1 MVRASVLS
9 EARHRLKSDTPLKRE
24 QDPWLS
30 TFFFSLSPFCRR
42 FEDGWGRL
50 GAIGGDWGRLGA
62 IFDESGTAK
71 CLKSSDQAGLLHIEQ
86 KFHLLRN
93 HR

>member
-1 MVRASVLS
+1 MVLASVLS

-30 TFFFSLSPFCRR
+30 TFLFSLPPFCRR
-42 FEDGWGRL
+42 FED
-50 GAIGGDWGRLGA
+50 DWGRLRA

-86 KFHLLRN
+86 KCNLLGN